1 MVYCFSF
8 KITIFQIIAA
18 LQTGNQTFWDILFHS
33 YSFELRES
41 VSTSELTTQQYATSV
56 GDIV

>member
-1 MVYCFSF
+1 MVYCFNF
-8 KITIFQIIAA
+8 RITIFQIIAA
-18 LQTGNQTFWDILFHS
+18 LLTGNQTFWDILFHS

-41 VSTSELTTQQYATSV
+41 VSTSELATQQYTTSV